1 MSKDEPITQRTTV
14 FEALDRAPAART
26 LFRQRAFSPELE
38 CGVLTRSLSLE
49 QAADHCGIADL
60 PRLLKQLNTSARG

>member
-1 MSKDEPITQRTTV
+1 MSKDEPITPRTTV

-26 LFRQRAFSPELE
+26 LFRQRAFNPELE

-49 QAADHCGIADL
+49 QAAEHCGIADL
-60 PRLLKQLNTSARG
+60 SRLLKELNASARA